1 MLRHLNVARDRIVL
15 GDADG
20 LLAAFNLVDPLREEA
35 SQTVFELRALGLVPM
50 IASGDHAGVVAAA
63 ADRLGGMAACG
74 DLRAADKLKWVRQLQ
89 RDGHVVAM
97 VGDGVND
104 APVLAGADISLAMG
118 SGTDLA
124 KVSAD
129 IVMLGET
136 LTPLMGGIE
145 TARRTLRIVRQ
156 NLSWRF
162 FTTLPQC
169 RLRWPVCWNPGWR
182 RLGCPSVHCWWC

>member
-1 MLRHLNVARDRIVL
+1 
-15 GDADG
+15 
-20 LLAAFNLVDPLREEA
+20 
-35 SQTVFELRALGLVPM
+35 
-50 IASGDHAGVVAAA
+50 
-63 ADRLGGMAACG
+63 
-74 DLRAADKLKWVRQLQ
+74 
-89 RDGHVVAM
+89 M

-169 RLRWPVCWNPGWR
+169 RLRWPVFWNPGWR
-182 RLGCPSVHCWWC
+182 RLGYPSVHCWWC